1 MTIDDFL
8 LMDRLDERQ
17 RLLLHQNEIKTH
29 LLKNPSVNQVYSESV
44 FGPPVCRIL
53 LIVYLLVYTWQ
64 QPALLVMDN
73 SLVSATNNKA

>member
-29 LLKNPSVNQVYSESV
+29 LLKNSSVKQVYSESV

-53 LIVYLLVYTWQ
+53 LIGYLLVYTWQ

-73 SLVSATNNKA
+73 SLVLATNNKA